1 MSSLFRPLL
10 SYKIPYSYNSKKR
23 NTIMKKRMIC
33 SRFGNC
39 W

>member
-1 MSSLFRPLL
+1 
-10 SYKIPYSYNSKKR
+10 
-23 NTIMKKRMIC
+23 MKKRMIC